1 MKHLNLPRRGIAA
14 VVAAALAGTGLIGGA
29 QAQEVRAVMTQTC
42 PTSTGPD
49 TAPGAEALP
58 ALLGPILASFAGSLV
73 DTGVAALKKAVNPDA
88 MTVGG
93 SFLQSGLYSWEL
105 PPPAKEGEAP
115 DFTKARVR
123 LNPEVGCVVI
133 AVGEFKTGGAA
144 WVPPFSIPTQ
154 KKATAVAD
162 LQTVLG
168 LSSEPSMLF
177 EAAFKTSEDRSAV
190 TWRPRRIYVGKFLN
204 SSFWAGDSRGLQISF
219 SLVRPGSEK
228 AIYTQEFKFDH
239 VVKGFSRV
247 DDELDGGQQGTWGV
261 LPANAKDK
269 PGGKPSRSTALD
281 PFTLTVQLVETPK
294 PYKLAQAFAGA
305 VEANKDAIKTEVA
318 LLVDPAKKEAADK
331 AAATAVLTAKDG
343 SVAAVQAYLDAWKT
357 ASDSCATSK
366 VGDATGKLSCKLAL
380 DKASVAKTK
389 AEAAC
394 GSTDA
399 QSCTEMSA
407 LVLPPPVKP

>member
-1 MKHLNLPRRGIAA
+1 MKRMNWQRRGLVAVAA
-14 VVAAALAGTGLIGGA
+14 VSLVGA
-29 QAQEVRAVMTQTC
+29 SFIDSAHAQEVRAVMTPSC
-42 PTSTGPD
+42 PTSTGPEI
-49 TAPGAEALP
+49 ALGAEALP

-93 SFLQSGLYSWEL
+93 SFLQSGLYLWE
-105 PPPAKEGEAP
+105 PPAVKEGEVP
-115 DFTKARVR
+115 DPAKGKVR
-123 LNPEVGCVVI
+123 LNPQIGCVVV
-133 AVGEFKTGGAA
+133 AVGEFKKGAAA
-144 WVPPFSIPTQ
+144 WVPSFEVPNQ
-154 KKATAVAD
+154 KKDTAVAD
-162 LQTVLG
+162 LQSALG
-168 LSSEPSMLF
+168 LSAEPALLF
-177 EAAFKTSEDRSAV
+177 EAAFKISDDRSAV

-219 SLVRPGSEK
+219 SLLRPGSEK
-228 AIYTQEFKFDH
+228 AVYTQEFKFDH

-269 PGGKPSRSTALD
+269 PSGKPSRSTALD

-305 VEANKDAIKTEVA
+305 VEANKDAIKTEVG

-331 AAATAVLTAKDG
+331 AAAAAVLTAKDG
-343 SVAAVQAYLDAWKT
+343 SVTAVQAYLDAWKT

-380 DKASVAKTK
+380 DKASVAKAK
-389 AEAAC
+389 ADVAC

-399 QSCTEMSA
+399 QACTEMSA

>member
-1 MKHLNLPRRGIAA
+1 MVA
-14 VVAAALAGTGLIGGA
+14 VALVGAGFIDGT
-29 QAQEVRAVMTQTC
+29 QAQEVRAVMTSSC
-42 PTSTGPD
+42 PTSTGPEI
-49 TAPGAEALP
+49 APGAEALP
-58 ALLGPILASFAGSLV
+58 ALLGPILVSFAGSLV

-93 SFLQSGLYSWEL
+93 SFLQSGIYLWE
-105 PPPAKEGEAP
+105 PPPAKEGEVP
-115 DFTKARVR
+115 DLTKAKVR
-123 LNPEVGCVVI
+123 LNPEIGCIVI
-133 AVGEFKTGGAA
+133 AVGEFKKGSPA
-144 WVPPFSIPTQ
+144 WVPQFAIPNQ
-154 KKATAVAD
+154 KKDTAVAD
-162 LQTVLG
+162 LQALLG
-168 LSSEPSMLF
+168 LSSEPSLLF
-177 EAAFKTSEDRSAV
+177 EAAFKTSDDRSAV

-219 SLVRPGSEK
+219 SLMRPGSEK
-228 AIYTQEFKFDH
+228 AVYTQEFKFDH

-331 AAATAVLTAKDG
+331 AAVAAVLTAKDG
-343 SVAAVQAYLDAWKT
+343 SITAVQAYLEAWKT

-366 VGDATGKLSCKLAL
+366 IGDATGKVSCKLAL
-380 DKASVAKTK
+380 DKARVARTK

-399 QSCTEMSA
+399 QACTEMSA
-407 LVLPPPVKP
+407 LVLPPPEKP